1 VAIEFAIDDERVD
14 EATHVVVVHGE
25 VDLFTAPEFKER
37 ISALIDAGVQRV
49 VVDLTGVSF
58 IDSSS
63 LGVLIGAHKRLA
75 AADPGDGEHGLT
87 VVCSDRAIVNTFK
100 ITGLDQVF
108 PIVATREDAVAKG
121 GRAS

>member
-1 VAIEFAIDDERVD
+1 MAIEFGIDDERVD
-14 EATHVVVVHGE
+14 EATHVLVVHGE
-25 VDLFTAPEFKER
+25 VDLFTAPEFNER

-49 VVDLTGVSF
+49 VVDLTDVSF

-75 AADPGDGEHGLT
+75 AEAADGEPGLI
-87 VVCSDRAIVNTFK
+87 VVCSNRAIVSTFQ

-108 PIVATREDAVAKG
+108 RIVTTREDAMATG
-121 GRAS
+121 GGAS